1 MEKIIRF
8 IAGFFVSISILMVLG
23 GIVLMLIGLY
33 GGNANAGWLGVILTI
48 IGPVVGVTATKIQI
62 K

>member
-8 IAGFFVSISILMVLG
+8 IAGFFVSISILMVLN

-33 GGNANAGWLGVILTI
+33 DGNANAGWLGVILTI
-48 IGPVVGVTATKIQI
+48 IGPVMGAAATKIQI

>member
-1 MEKIIRF
+1 MEKIISF
-8 IAGFFVSISILMVLG
+8 VVGFFVSISILMVLS

-48 IGPVVGVTATKIQI
+48 IGPVVSAAATKIQI

>member
-1 MEKIIRF
+1 MEKIISF
-8 IAGFFVSISILMVLG
+8 IVGFFVSISILMVLS

-33 GGNANAGWLGVILTI
+33 NGNSADGRLGVILAI
-48 IGPVVGVTATKIQI
+48 IGPIVGAAATKIQI

>member
-1 MEKIIRF
+1 
-8 IAGFFVSISILMVLG
+8 MVLN

-33 GGNANAGWLGVILTI
+33 DGNANAGWLGVILTI
-48 IGPVVGVTATKIQI
+48 IGPVMGAAATKIQI